1 MIFVPFFEPMDLWKR
16 RGINEEEEKV
26 AIRKKERKKERKK
39 GIVKSKKDKKCNG
52 LFVGRPQ

>member
-26 AIRKKERKKERKK
+26 AIRKKERKKEKRE
-39 GIVKSKKDKKCNG
+39 
-52 LFVGRPQ
+52 L